1 MIQDAID
8 DLDKADPKYYIK
20 MGETMERFAIEA
32 SMAKVYGS
40 ETSDMVADN
49 CLQIF
54 GGYGFIEE
62 YPIAMAYRD
71 DRINRIWE
79 GTNEINRA
87 IISGY
92 MMKKVLTEEIS
103 LRDFLKDLN
112 TFIAADV
119 QANSQD
125 NFAIEKHAVQATKKL
140 AVLLFQEALC
150 EFGQDLK
157 HEQQLS
163 EAFADIFTH
172 IYTSESVICRVQ
184 QTLSS
189 NGTSNMPVNIA
200 KINVAES
207 LLEVRSLS
215 AKCLNRIFSENV
227 PTSIMRSVT
236 KLHDIINLDTDTI
249 SLKKDLGEFMIDRKD
264 YPF

>member
-1 MIQDAID
+1 MIWIRQIQ
-8 DLDKADPKYYIK
+8 KYYIK

-92 MMKKVLTEEIS
+92 MMKGAHR
-103 LRDFLKDLN
+103 RDILKRFLKR
-112 TFIAADV
+112 
-119 QANSQD
+119 S
-125 NFAIEKHAVQATKKL
+125 K
-140 AVLLFQEALC
+140 
-150 EFGQDLK
+150 
-157 HEQQLS
+157 
-163 EAFADIFTH
+163 H
-172 IYTSESVICRVQ
+172 IYCRRCA
-184 QTLSS
+184 
-189 NGTSNMPVNIA
+189 G
-200 KINVAES
+200 K
-207 LLEVRSLS
+207 
-215 AKCLNRIFSENV
+215 FS
-227 PTSIMRSVT
+227 R
-236 KLHDIINLDTDTI
+236 
-249 SLKKDLGEFMIDRKD
+249 
-264 YPF
+264 